1 MRTRAQHWFADAE
14 RARQFMEPLAF
25 GRAAKPGE
33 IALML
38 ALLASGF
45 ERLILEAILIAYA
58 TGCTVTIGVHA
69 RLWLR
74 GEYRG
79 FPRRIAFMSII
90 MAAVFW
96 PGIQFF
102 LVVRKKL

>member
-1 MRTRAQHWFADAE
+1 M
-14 RARQFMEPLAF
+14 M
-25 GRAAKPGE
+25 
-33 IALML
+33 

-45 ERLILEAILIAYA
+45 ERLILAAILMAYA
-58 TGCTVTIGVHA
+58 TGCALTIGVHA
-69 RLWLR
+69 RLWRR

-79 FPRRIAFMSII
+79 FPRRVALVSII

-102 LVVRKKL
+102 LVVRKKQ

>member
-1 MRTRAQHWFADAE
+1 M
-14 RARQFMEPLAF
+14 
-25 GRAAKPGE
+25 
-33 IALML
+33 IALL
-38 ALLASGF
+38 TSGF
-45 ERLILEAILIAYA
+45 ERVVLEAILIAYA
-58 TGCTVTIGVHA
+58 TGCAVTIGVHV
-69 RLWLR
+69 RLWLW

-96 PGIQFF
+96 PVIQFF

>member
-1 MRTRAQHWFADAE
+1 MT
-14 RARQFMEPLAF
+14 
-25 GRAAKPGE
+25 
-33 IALML
+33 
-38 ALLASGF
+38 ALLASGL
-45 ERLILEAILIAYA
+45 ERLILAAILIAYA
-58 TGCTVTIGVHA
+58 TGCALTIGVHT

-79 FPRRIAFMSII
+79 FPRRIALMSII

-102 LVVRKKL
+102 LAVRKKQ

>member
-1 MRTRAQHWFADAE
+1 M
-14 RARQFMEPLAF
+14 M
-25 GRAAKPGE
+25 
-33 IALML
+33 

-45 ERLILEAILIAYA
+45 ERLILAAILIAYA
-58 TGCTVTIGVHA
+58 TGCALTIGVHA

-79 FPRRIAFMSII
+79 FPRRIALVSII

-102 LVVRKKL
+102 LVVRKKQ

>member
-1 MRTRAQHWFADAE
+1 M
-14 RARQFMEPLAF
+14 M
-25 GRAAKPGE
+25 
-33 IALML
+33 
-38 ALLASGF
+38 ALLAPGF
-45 ERLILEAILIAYA
+45 ERLILAAILIAYA
-58 TGCTVTIGVHA
+58 TGSAMTIGVHA

-79 FPRRIAFMSII
+79 FPRCIALMSII

-102 LVVRKKL
+102 LVVRKKQ

>member
-1 MRTRAQHWFADAE
+1 M
-14 RARQFMEPLAF
+14 M
-25 GRAAKPGE
+25 
-33 IALML
+33 

-45 ERLILEAILIAYA
+45 ERLVLAAILIAYA
-58 TGCTVTIGVHA
+58 AGCAVTIGVHA

-79 FPRRIAFMSII
+79 FPRRIALMAII

-102 LVVRKKL
+102 LVIRKKQ